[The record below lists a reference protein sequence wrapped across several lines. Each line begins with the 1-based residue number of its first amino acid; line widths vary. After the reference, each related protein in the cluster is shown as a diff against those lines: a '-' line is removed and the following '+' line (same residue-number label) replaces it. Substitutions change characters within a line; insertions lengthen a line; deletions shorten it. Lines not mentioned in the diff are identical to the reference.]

1 MNTYKWAKRPRRNEA
16 GRVALHADLRGGVDD
31 RGRRGGGAGE
41 ANDFGHNSKDLHD
54 AIDRGECPEWE
65 LLVQMMDDHD
75 HPELDFEP
83 LDDTE
88 VWPEKIF
95 PPKKVEVLQLNRN
108 VENVFATAID

>member
-1 MNTYKWAKRPRRNEA
+1 
-16 GRVALHADLRGGVDD
+16 
-31 RGRRGGGAGE
+31 
-41 ANDFGHNSKDLHD
+41 
-54 AIDRGECPEWE
+54 
-65 LLVQMMDDHD
+65 MDDHD